1 MVWQHFVGGRTYPEI
16 AREHAKGPSTVQED
30 VEYMIH
36 HLPDSSK
43 LDDHN
48 GPIVELAKMIFSTQK
63 EAEQLRRPSAS
74 GQKSLVLTAT

>member
-1 MVWQHFVGGRTYPEI
+1 
-16 AREHAKGPSTVQED
+16 
-30 VEYMIH
+30 MIH